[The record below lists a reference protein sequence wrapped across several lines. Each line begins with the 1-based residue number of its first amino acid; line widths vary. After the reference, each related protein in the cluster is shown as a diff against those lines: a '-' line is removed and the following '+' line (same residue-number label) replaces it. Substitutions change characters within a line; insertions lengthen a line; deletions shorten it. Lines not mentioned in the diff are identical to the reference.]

1 MSRFQASLIDTT
13 ESCAHTLLDTIQMV
27 LDYSKV
33 NAFTKHPPGEKLNVR
48 PHVVKGGVEPLLSTY
63 SHVNL
68 AAIAEEVIEGVT
80 TGFLSRSDPSMEL
93 GYSGERAKRDA
104 KTFEDLV
111 AMPQSPVEV
120 ILDVSP
126 PQDWTFV
133 TQPGAYRRIIMN
145 IFGNSLVR
153 RYIS

>member
-13 ESCAHTLLDTIQMV
+13 EMCAHA
-27 LDYSKV
+27 SGH
-33 NAFTKHPPGEKLNVR
+33 HPDGSRLQQDERVQETPTT
-48 PHVVKGGVEPLLSTY
+48 HIVKGGVEPLISTDSY
-63 SHVNL
+63 VNL

-80 TGFLSRSDPSMEL
+80 TGFLAKSDPSMEL
-93 GYSGERAKRDA
+93 GWSGERAKRDA

-111 AMPQSPVEV
+111 SMPQSPVEV

-133 TQPGAYRRIIMN
+133 TQPEAYRRIIMN

-153 RYIS
+153 ALSMKR